1 MGFQEETMCPKARFV
16 FHPRVEDLESR
27 LQPGSMITSPG
38 YGWSLLVDQLGIL
51 PQGALDSPSL
61 ASPTPSAGG
70 KQTQINTPATVP
82 AANLDIAIASVAA
95 GQSTSRRSDHNL
107 PTGFVNT
114 DLFNPTPAGQTQPA
128 VLAPLPIAPKPLSPP
143 ATPVGSV
150 PQSPI
155 GVAMPGVPA
164 QSSGKSANFL
174 PVTMMPLPG
183 FFHVDVQALA
193 GGSLQPGPHLQV
205 QLSTQTS
212 AGGLINTHMA
222 VPTWASFLGS
232 AGDDRLLSIALDPN
246 VNDSQALV
254 VVGFSQSVTDPTE
267 YDGLIAR
274 VSTDGSA
281 ATIVRIAPDAASDT
295 RTEFHSVVVDSSG
308 AIYVSGQTTQ
318 AGVTTDVIARVN
330 ATLTNVDWQ
339 YSHQPA
345 MAAHGNSVQLD
356 NTGTNLYATG
366 DIDGNTY
373 VTELTDLAGPQSI
386 VYDRVL
392 NFPLGPSTGNGIA
405 PDSAGNADL
414 AIQVQATPDA
424 IPVVLQLNALNQPN
438 SSGSVINWNW
448 GLVSTGRNGG
458 LNAVSVDSQDN
469 VNVTGGIGFTNP
481 PLLDQAIASL
491 TSSGVLL
498 NGVGFGVTGGG
509 NMSGY
514 GIQNDAA
521 GNIFATATGANAG
534 DLLGEIFFW
543 ELNLSGIP
551 TLLNFSRIPY
561 GSLDDQSRGLALDPV
576 NKAAYV
582 AGFTNSPDFGQIPLT
597 PNFMANAFQ
606 PAYGG
611 DPYDGVVI
619 GYHYS

>member
-1 MGFQEETMCPKARFV
+1 
-16 FHPRVEDLESR
+16 
-27 LQPGSMITSPG
+27 
-38 YGWSLLVDQLGIL
+38 
-51 PQGALDSPSL
+51 
-61 ASPTPSAGG
+61 
-70 KQTQINTPATVP
+70 
-82 AANLDIAIASVAA
+82 
-95 GQSTSRRSDHNL
+95 
-107 PTGFVNT
+107 
-114 DLFNPTPAGQTQPA
+114 
-128 VLAPLPIAPKPLSPP
+128 
-143 ATPVGSV
+143 
-150 PQSPI
+150 
-155 GVAMPGVPA
+155 
-164 QSSGKSANFL
+164 
-174 PVTMMPLPG
+174 MMPLPG

-193 GGSLQPGPHLQV
+193 GAPLQPGPHLQV
-205 QLSTQTS
+205 QMSTETS
-212 AGGLINTHMA
+212 TGGLINTHMA

-281 ATIVRIAPDAASDT
+281 ATIARIAPGAASNT
-295 RTEFHSVVVDSSG
+295 LTEFHSVVVDSSG

-330 ATLTNVDWQ
+330 STLTNVDWQ
-339 YSHQPA
+339 YSHPSA
-345 MAAHGNSVQLD
+345 VAAHGNSVQLD
-356 NTGTNLYATG
+356 SSGTNLYATG
-366 DIDGNTY
+366 DTDGNTY
-373 VTELTDLAGPQSI
+373 VTELTDLAGPESI

-392 NFPLGPSTGNGIA
+392 NFPLGPSTGNGVA

-414 AIQVQATPDA
+414 AIQVKASPDA
-424 IPVVLQLNALNQPN
+424 LPVVLQLNALNQPN
-438 SSGSVINWNW
+438 SSGNVINWNW
-448 GLVSTGRNGG
+448 ALVSSGPNGG

-481 PLLDQAIASL
+481 PLLDQAVASL
-491 TSSGVLL
+491 TSTGVLL
-498 NGVGFGVTGGG
+498 NGVGFGVSGGG

-534 DLLGEIFFW
+534 DMLGEIFFW

-551 TLLNFSRIPY
+551 TPLGFSRVPY
-561 GSLDDQSRGLALDPV
+561 GSLDDQSRGLALDSV
-576 NKAAYV
+576 NKNAYA

-606 PAYGG
+606 PNYGG
-611 DPYDGVVI
+611 DPYDGEVV
-619 GYHYS
+619 GYHYT